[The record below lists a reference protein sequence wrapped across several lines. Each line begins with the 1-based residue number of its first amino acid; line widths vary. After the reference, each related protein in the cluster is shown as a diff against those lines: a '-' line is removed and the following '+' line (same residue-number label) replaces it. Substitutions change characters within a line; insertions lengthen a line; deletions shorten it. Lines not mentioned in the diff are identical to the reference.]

1 MLLVV
6 VEDTLDRQDTWII
19 IAFIGLSS
27 ALLVPIKNLSK
38 KMSIKPVDM
47 EKPRVKLQ
55 VTYAA
60 DER

>member
-27 ALLVPIKNLSK
+27 ALLVPVKNLSK

-47 EKPRVKLQ
+47 EEPRVKLQ